1 MVKTTT
7 KKPQNNEEK
16 MLQYCYNIVT
26 IAFCFQLRALLCFNY
41 LCLKMQKNKRIWIG
55 LSIAIT
61 FLILLSQSCKKS
73 KIDSPWSTPTITTS
87 EISNITE
94 TTATAGADIVS
105 NGGNAV
111 TESGVCWSTN
121 ENPTIEDNLTKEEA
135 DSGVFLSS
143 ISGLISNTKYY
154 VRAYA
159 TNGEGT
165 GYGNS
170 VSFTTNGV
178 PTLTTNEVTSI
189 TPTTAIGGGNV
200 TNDGGSAV
208 TARGICLATTE
219 NPTLADIKTVNGAG
233 LGAFTSDITGLAD
246 GAVYYV
252 RAYATNSSGTS
263 YGNSVSFSTQAAT
276 LPVLTTA
283 SISNTTQTT
292 ANCGGDI
299 TSSGGATV
307 TARGVCWSLSTNPT
321 ISDDLTSDGNGIGS
335 FNSSITGLSSG
346 KFYYVRA
353 YATNKVGTSYG
364 DNELCVTLDATEPIL
379 TTTSIT
385 TITNTTA
392 ISGGSI
398 SSDGGS
404 TIIERGVCWAP
415 YLNPIT
421 FNSKTSNGA
430 GTGVFTSNLTGL
442 TGGVT
447 YFVRAYAT
455 NAVGTSYGANL
466 TFKTP
471 FVIGQSYAGGIIAYI
486 LQSGDPG
493 YDANVQHGLI
503 AAAND
508 ATVTIRW
515 YNGTYVTTYATG
527 TALGT
532 GFSNT
537 YNIIW
542 NQGATSTTYAAG
554 LAEAYNAG
562 TYTDWYLPSKDE
574 LNKLYINRFAIG
586 GFMQSNYW
594 TSTELSSNY
603 IAAWAQ
609 NFQSGNQGTLDK
621 VYGCRIRAVRTF

>member
-1 MVKTTT
+1 
-7 KKPQNNEEK
+7 
-16 MLQYCYNIVT
+16 
-26 IAFCFQLRALLCFNY
+26 
-41 LCLKMQKNKRIWIG
+41 MQKNKRIWIG
-55 LSIAIT
+55 LSIAIA

-73 KIDSPWSTPTITTS
+73 KIDSPWSVPTITTS
-87 EISNITE
+87 EISDITE
-94 TTATAGADIVS
+94 TTAVGGGDIVS

-121 ENPTIEDNLTKEEA
+121 ENPTIEDNLTKDGA

-143 ISGLISNTKYY
+143 ISGLTSNTKYY

-159 TNGEGT
+159 TNAEGT
-165 GYGNS
+165 GYGSS
-170 VSFTTNGV
+170 VEFTSNGI
-178 PTLTTNEVTSI
+178 PALTTNEVTSI

-219 NPTLADIKTVNGAG
+219 NPTLADIISFNGGG

-252 RAYATNSSGTS
+252 RAYATNRSGTS
-263 YGNSVSFSTQAAT
+263 YGNSVSFSTQPAT

-321 ISDDLTSDGNGIGS
+321 IFDNLTSDGNGIGS

-346 KFYYVRA
+346 TFYYVRA

-364 DNELCVTLDATEPIL
+364 DNELCVTLDATKPIL

-385 TITNTTA
+385 SITNTTA
-392 ISGGSI
+392 ISGGNI
-398 SSDGGS
+398 SSDGTS
-404 TIIERGVCWAP
+404 TIISRGVCWSTSP
-415 YLNPIT
+415 NPT
-421 FNSKTSNGA
+421 TANTKTSNGSGI
-430 GTGVFTSNLTGL
+430 GTFTSNITGL

-447 YFVRAYAT
+447 YYVRAYAS
-455 NAVGTSYGANL
+455 NGAGTEYGNQVS
-466 TFKTP
+466 FKTP
-471 FVIGQSYAGGIIAYI
+471 LAIGQAYQGGIIAYI

-508 ATVTIRW
+508 AIGTIRW
-515 YNGTYVTTYATG
+515 HNGTNVTTGATG
-527 TALGT
+527 IILGT
-532 GFSNT
+532 GNSNT
-537 YNIIW
+537 TKII
-542 NQGATSTTYAAG
+542 NVQAGTSTTYAAG
-554 LAEAYNAG
+554 LAKAYNAG
-562 TYTDWYLPSKDE
+562 TYNDWYLPSINE
-574 LNKLYINRFAIG
+574 LNKLYLNRAVIG
-586 GFMQSNYW
+586 GFIQSNYW
-594 TSTELSSNY
+594 TSTESTSQF
-603 IAAWAQ
+603 AWY
-609 NFQSGNQGTLDK
+609 QSFPDGYQGTGAKLNTFK
-621 VYGCRIRAVRTF
+621 VRAVRTF